1 MQINLPYTQV
11 VTHKH
16 AFLCGYI
23 WNIYMR
29 YPLLHRKKC
38 RTTESSRD
46 RASQKNSCGKQGP
59 TATEV
64 THRANTF
71 SLCLLLVCYHQ
82 LFLVFVFLIRQ
93 LFLTQK
99 DVSHGSHRTRTHCL
113 ALLMSFTFPPA
124 HPHSTLFCQ
133 LLRTGALCLGKGWKS
148 GLPIV
153 GGN

>member
-1 MQINLPYTQV
+1 
-11 VTHKH
+11 
-16 AFLCGYI
+16 
-23 WNIYMR
+23 MR

-113 ALLMSFTFPPA
+113 ALLMWFGCLHLSSCPSSQ
-124 HPHSTLFCQ
+124 HTLLSAPQNRSSLFRQGLEEWIANC
-133 LLRTGALCLGKGWKS
+133 GW
-148 GLPIV
+148 
-153 GGN
+153 